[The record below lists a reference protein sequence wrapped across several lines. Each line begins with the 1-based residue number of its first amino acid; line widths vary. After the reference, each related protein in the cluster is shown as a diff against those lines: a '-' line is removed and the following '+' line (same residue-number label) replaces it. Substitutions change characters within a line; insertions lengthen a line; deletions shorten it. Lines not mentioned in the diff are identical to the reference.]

1 VAQNMIYDMIYQQLT
16 QIFNISANVWAENT
30 TMIIAYVL
38 TGIFVLI
45 FLLIP
50 WFLFVRIFGLLDEDD
65 NGQKGN
71 YSRKKR
77 K

>member
-1 VAQNMIYDMIYQQLT
+1 MLYDLIYQQLLE
-16 QIFNISANVWAENT
+16 IFNINANVWAENT
-30 TMIIAYVL
+30 TQIIAYVL

-50 WFLFVRIFGLLDEDD
+50 WFLFVKIFGLLDTDED
-65 NGQKGN
+65 GKKGN
-71 YSRKKR
+71 YTRKKR